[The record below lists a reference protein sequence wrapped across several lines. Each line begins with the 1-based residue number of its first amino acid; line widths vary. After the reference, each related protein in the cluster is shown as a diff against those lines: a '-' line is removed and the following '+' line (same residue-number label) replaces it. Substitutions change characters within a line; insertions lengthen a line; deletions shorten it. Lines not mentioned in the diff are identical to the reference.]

1 MSWDFLLTLAIGVG
15 ASIITIIIISRK
27 DDEE

>member
-1 MSWDFLLTLAIGVG
+1 MSWDFLLTLVIGVG
-15 ASIITIIIISRK
+15 VSIITIIIISRK